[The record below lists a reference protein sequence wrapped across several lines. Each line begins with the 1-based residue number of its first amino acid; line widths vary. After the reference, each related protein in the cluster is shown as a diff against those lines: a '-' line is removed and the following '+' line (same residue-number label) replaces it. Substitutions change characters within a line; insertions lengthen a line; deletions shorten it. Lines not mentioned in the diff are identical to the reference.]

1 MSEEK
6 KDLEQKEMEKAEEKN
21 LELEEIE
28 QEEEKEIGQ
37 EKREQKEKKQEL
49 EDFNQEEEIE
59 GKSKKKANKEKT
71 SSMGGK
77 IKASFQSR
85 MFRNGGYSMV
95 IVLAV
100 IILAVFVNLF
110 TAKLDLKVDMSSEG
124 LYTLTEETEKIVEG
138 MKDDIEIYYVVQEG
152 SEDTVIQEILERYDK
167 LSDKITVS
175 NRDPVKYP
183 KFVGN
188 YTSEESNRCV
198 IVENKT
204 TGASKF
210 INYTDLINAQMDY
223 QTYQTYV
230 TDIDVE
236 GQVSSA
242 IQLVSSEDTPVI
254 YQVTGHGEGELNSAL
269 TKSIAKLNVDF
280 QTMESITLEEI
291 PEDCDMLIINGPTMD
306 FTEEETTMIENY
318 LKNGGNAAIF
328 LEYTDN
334 DMTNFNSLLAY
345 YGITQADGI
354 VVETSGHYMG
364 NYQTYLLPDIKT
376 GHEIVTSVNNG
387 NKNVIMPLA
396 KGLSEEKVRDT
407 IEFTNFLLSS
417 NDAYSKVDISSNTVA
432 KEKGDIDGPFYL
444 GIAAEESYNDKKTK
458 LAVFASSVML
468 EQTFVATNQF
478 GNQDLLLDSI
488 NWMVDHEAG
497 LNIPTRNIE
506 QQYVS
511 VQPAQ
516 IGFWAVLLIGILPI
530 IILVVGIVI
539 WMRRRKA

>member
-21 LELEEIE
+21 LELEEME
-28 QEEEKEIGQ
+28 QEKVEYEI
-37 EKREQKEKKQEL
+37 
-49 EDFNQEEEIE
+49 EEEP
-59 GKSKKKANKEKT
+59 KKKGKKEKT
-71 SSMGGK
+71 SSIGGK

-95 IVLAV
+95 IILAA
-100 IILAVFVNLF
+100 IILAIFVNLF

-167 LSDKITVS
+167 LSGKITVS
-175 NRDPVKYP
+175 NKDPVKYP
-183 KFVGN
+183 KFVSN

-198 IVENKT
+198 IVENKE

-210 INYTDLINAQMDY
+210 INYTDLINTQVDY
-223 QTYQTYV
+223 QTYQPYV

-376 GHEIVTSVNNG
+376 GHEVVTSVNNG

-444 GIAAEESYNDKKTK
+444 GIAAEESYEGKKTK